1 MVRAPAKVTPPV
13 STVTSAVLPSAMVA
27 GLTVRRNAVWSL
39 AEMVTCPVSI
49 GAAPWLAAIV
59 MVSRGSISVS
69 SSAVMVAVPAVAPA
83 ASVMF
88 AGAIV

>member
-1 MVRAPAKVTPPV
+1 MVWARAKVTPPV
-13 STVTSAVLPSAMVA
+13 VTVTVALSPSAMVA
-27 GLTVRRNAVWSL
+27 GATVRLNAGWSL
-39 AEMVTCPVSI
+39 AAIAMVRVPISVVPWR
-49 GAAPWLAAIV
+49 AASA

-69 SSAVMVAVPAVAPA
+69 SSAVMVALPAVAPA